1 MITVR
6 EFANVLEKA
15 NIMLVGGRNN
25 ADKEIGYLSNLELTE
40 RTSRIKEKGF
50 IMTTFHAFEDVK
62 QIVSHLEWL
71 QNIGVSAIGFHIA
84 ALKKIPF
91 EVIEFCNIN
100 SLPLFEIPED
110 VPYFIIY
117 EKYNQLVNQRENED
131 VTKIYKLNEK
141 LMEIVLLEKDLNSIV
156 KVIGEH
162 INHIVCVLDPYFEL
176 IGYWKKKEQTRNEI
190 RHLIELII
198 GQHKENVLKVRF
210 TNRET
215 NITVKQAG
223 KTAVDFKIYP
233 LYSKQNFLGYMIICQ
248 KGISDRYSEEV
259 IKNGLRA
266 LSLAAYN
273 KNTLLNYQKKKDIK
287 LFESIFQGEAAGI
300 DPSEFYIDLKRVTC
314 ILQMQSHYPEM
325 LQSKL
330 QMLAELLKENEAN
343 SRIWIY
349 NGKIV
354 AVLASDFDKET
365 LTQILRDCSHVR
377 IGVSALGAVGT
388 IESIQILYS
397 QSATALTHSKTHE
410 LQLSFWEEMGIE
422 KVGYNLHSHHLF
434 PHFDEEILGP
444 LLSYD
449 QKKNASLTETLY
461 IYLKHFCSLQ
471 KASSELYIHPNT
483 VKYRL
488 QKINELLP
496 LDIQN
501 STHYSLLVLA
511 FSIYYSKQVK
521 N

>member
-1 MITVR
+1 MITVG

-190 RHLIELII
+190 RHLIEL
-198 GQHKENVLKVRF
+198 HRP
-210 TNRET
+210 
-215 NITVKQAG
+215 A
-223 KTAVDFKIYP
+223 
-233 LYSKQNFLGYMIICQ
+233 
-248 KGISDRYSEEV
+248 
-259 IKNGLRA
+259 
-266 LSLAAYN
+266 
-273 KNTLLNYQKKKDIK
+273 
-287 LFESIFQGEAAGI
+287 
-300 DPSEFYIDLKRVTC
+300 
-314 ILQMQSHYPEM
+314 
-325 LQSKL
+325 
-330 QMLAELLKENEAN
+330 
-343 SRIWIY
+343 
-349 NGKIV
+349 
-354 AVLASDFDKET
+354 
-365 LTQILRDCSHVR
+365 
-377 IGVSALGAVGT
+377 
-388 IESIQILYS
+388 
-397 QSATALTHSKTHE
+397 
-410 LQLSFWEEMGIE
+410 
-422 KVGYNLHSHHLF
+422 
-434 PHFDEEILGP
+434 
-444 LLSYD
+444 
-449 QKKNASLTETLY
+449 
-461 IYLKHFCSLQ
+461 
-471 KASSELYIHPNT
+471 
-483 VKYRL
+483 
-488 QKINELLP
+488 
-496 LDIQN
+496 
-501 STHYSLLVLA
+501 
-511 FSIYYSKQVK
+511 
-521 N
+521 